1 MKALKDRKWICRM
14 WTESNGEWAW
24 KKQKFNTMTEAKQA
38 GIKFLHHLDQRTETA
53 REYEIY
59 MEGEF

>member
-14 WTESNGEWAW
+14 WTESNGNWTSKRE
-24 KKQKFNTMTEAKQA
+24 KFDTMRQAKEC